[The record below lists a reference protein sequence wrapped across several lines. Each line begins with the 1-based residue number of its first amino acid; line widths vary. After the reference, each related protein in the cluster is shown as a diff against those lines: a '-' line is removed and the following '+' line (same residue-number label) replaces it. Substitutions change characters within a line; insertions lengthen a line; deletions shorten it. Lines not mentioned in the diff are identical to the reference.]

1 MLFGTEGN
9 SHGSNF
15 ALKDRNSAEFLVWYS
30 IFVVP
35 DRINKEQVKYTKD
48 VLIIRDD

>member
-15 ALKDRNSAEFLVWYS
+15 ALKDRNSAEFLVWY
-30 IFVVP
+30 IFVVQ
-35 DRINKEQVKYTKD
+35 IGNNKEQVKYMKV
-48 VLIIRDD
+48 VLIIHDD